1 MKTELSSDK
10 LIPFLSEKFKTE
22 LKFNPKSVIERKE
35 VFINKV
41 QSVNDEDGT
50 CECIISTEEPDR
62 VGDVVVSAG
71 IDTSEFK
78 KIPSVYVNHNYA
90 ALPVAVCESM
100 VHKNKEIVA
109 KIKFVTAIPAVKN
122 IFELVKAG
130 ALRGIS
136 VGFEAQE
143 MLQKGT
149 KEFDTYVKDM
159 MMDSAILSKVRR
171 IFKTWKLYE
180 FSVCS
185 VPANSNCY
193 IKSLVDAKQE
203 VSPDLAKILGYEDD
217 KGSEEVKEETKS
229 ETIVTKTVTEETTVG
244 DVKEVKT
251 ETTVEVKRDIDA
263 IVEEIL
269 KADIEV
275 ESVEIEV
282 EDEPEVIVT
291 KEAPK
296 YFHIVRTPEDVDEY
310 IKKAVEAKLSG
321 RLNIQW

>member
-1 MKTELSSDK
+1 MKTEISSEK

-22 LKFNPKSVIERKE
+22 LKYTPKSVIERKE
-35 VFINKV
+35 AFITKV
-41 QSVNDEDGT
+41 NSVNDETGECD
-50 CECIISTEEPDR
+50 CIISTEDCDR
-62 VGDVVVSAG
+62 VGDIVMSSG
-71 IDTSEFK
+71 IDTTEFK

-90 ALPVAVCESM
+90 GLPVATCEEL
-100 VHKNKEIVA
+100 VHKDKSIQA
-109 KIKFVTAIPAVKN
+109 KIKFVTAVPAIRN

-130 ALRGIS
+130 ALRGVSI
-136 VGFEAQE
+136 GFEGIDSFV
-143 MLQKGT
+143 KGT
-149 KEFDTYVKDM
+149 KEFDDYVKSIGLA
-159 MMDSAILSKVRR
+159 DSVRERVRR

-203 VSPDLAKILGYEDD
+203 VSPDFNKVMGIEDS
-217 KGSEEVKEETKS
+217 KGSEEVKETKS

-251 ETTVEVKRDIDA
+251 ETTTEVKRDIDA